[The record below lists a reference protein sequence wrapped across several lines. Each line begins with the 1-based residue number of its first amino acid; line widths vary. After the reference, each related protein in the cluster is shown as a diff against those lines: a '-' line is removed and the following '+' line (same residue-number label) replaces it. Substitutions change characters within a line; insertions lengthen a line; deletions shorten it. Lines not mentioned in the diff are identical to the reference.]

1 VLAQLQWD
9 DGCYTG
15 NMRGSEWS
23 GLCGVPGIGTSVR
36 NSYKEPCYVWDI
48 KQEMVPDEKIR
59 SKLLKIFKSKKWKKN
74 TKEAKLKSP
83 FTLPKLKII
92 KDDRQISSG
101 LQYDWK
107 SSEFSPDFLDIHR
120 ALVRRTKSCPMEKP
134 PTVWFNLHD
143 FQGPDTQPCKN
154 KVSVGTQTEWSLQDW
169 LEMCEG
175 NANNRRLRQVNFS
188 KQIINNRHLDLSD
201 IEKEFMNTEF
211 ENECNKEVIQAL
223 SKKPQDKWDD
233 ISKQRQLQ
241 TASITTSE
249 IISPTLIMETEL
261 DTDTDTD
268 IDNDTDKDDDELD
281 NIYEEVLNDKSS
293 RNKQNHIRLSI
304 KSSPSFGKQ
313 IQNNQPQDCH
323 KHQVKKKQLSRTS
336 VYQGPSPRILG
347 SDIGDKAADKWVD
360 SDKRDLRKEKRF
372 LYIKKT
378 LSEKL
383 SRLALNH

>member
-1 VLAQLQWD
+1 
-9 DGCYTG
+9 
-15 NMRGSEWS
+15 
-23 GLCGVPGIGTSVR
+23 
-36 NSYKEPCYVWDI
+36 
-48 KQEMVPDEKIR
+48 
-59 SKLLKIFKSKKWKKN
+59 
-74 TKEAKLKSP
+74 
-83 FTLPKLKII
+83 
-92 KDDRQISSG
+92 
-101 LQYDWK
+101 
-107 SSEFSPDFLDIHR
+107 
-120 ALVRRTKSCPMEKP
+120 MEKP

-154 KVSVGTQTEWSLQDW
+154 KVSVGTQTDWSLQDW

-188 KQIINNRHLDLSD
+188 KQIITNRHLELSD

-223 SKKPQDKWDD
+223 SKKPQEKWDD

-268 IDNDTDKDDDELD
+268 TDNDDDELD

-293 RNKQNHIRLSI
+293 RNNPNHIRLST
-304 KSSPSFGKQ
+304 KASHSFGKQ
-313 IQNNQPQDCH
+313 IQDIKQQDCH

-336 VYQGPSPRILG
+336 VYQGPSPRILC
-347 SDIGDKAADKWVD
+347 SDIGDKAAD

>member
-15 NMRGSEWS
+15 NMRDSEWS

-36 NSYKEPCYVWDI
+36 NSYKEPCYVCWDY
-48 KQEMVPDEKIR
+48 KQEILPDEKIR

-74 TKEAKLKSP
+74 TKDAKLKSP

-107 SSEFSPDFLDIHR
+107 NSEFSPDFLDIHR

-143 FQGPDTQPCKN
+143 FQGPDVQSRTKR
-154 KVSVGTQTEWSLQDW
+154 VSVGTQTDWSLHDW
-169 LEMCEG
+169 LEICEG
-175 NANNRRLRQVNFS
+175 YANNKRMRQVSFS
-188 KQIINNRHLDLSD
+188 KQIINNRHLELSD
-201 IEKEFMNTEF
+201 IEKEFMNAEL

-223 SKKPQDKWDD
+223 SKKPQDKLDD

-268 IDNDTDKDDDELD
+268 NDDDDDNID

-293 RNKQNHIRLSI
+293 KNNQSHVRLST
-304 KSSPSFGKQ
+304 KSSPCLEQ
-313 IQNNQPQDCH
+313 LMNNQ
-323 KHQVKKKQLSRTS
+323 HQVEKKQLSRTN
-336 VYQGPSPRILG
+336 VYKGPSPRILG
-347 SDIGDKAADKWVD
+347 SDIRDDSADKWLD

-372 LYIKKT
+372 LYLKKT
-378 LSEKL
+378 LSQKL
-383 SRLALNH
+383 SRLALNY

>member
-1 VLAQLQWD
+1 
-9 DGCYTG
+9 
-15 NMRGSEWS
+15 
-23 GLCGVPGIGTSVR
+23 
-36 NSYKEPCYVWDI
+36 
-48 KQEMVPDEKIR
+48 
-59 SKLLKIFKSKKWKKN
+59 
-74 TKEAKLKSP
+74 
-83 FTLPKLKII
+83 
-92 KDDRQISSG
+92 
-101 LQYDWK
+101 
-107 SSEFSPDFLDIHR
+107 
-120 ALVRRTKSCPMEKP
+120 
-134 PTVWFNLHD
+134 
-143 FQGPDTQPCKN
+143 
-154 KVSVGTQTEWSLQDW
+154 
-169 LEMCEG
+169 MCEG

-188 KQIINNRHLDLSD
+188 KQIINNRHLELSD

-223 SKKPQDKWDD
+223 SKKPQDKLDD

-268 IDNDTDKDDDELD
+268 TDNDTDNDDDELD

-293 RNKQNHIRLSI
+293 RNNQNHIRLST
-304 KSSPSFGKQ
+304 KASPSFGKQ
-313 IQNNQPQDCH
+313 IQDNQHQDCH

-347 SDIGDKAADKWVD
+347 SDIGDKAADRWVD

-372 LYIKKT
+372 LYLKKT